1 MRDPAAD
8 CERVI
13 RVMLMPIS
21 RHPATLETE
30 TLLKQ
35 CEIRR
40 GRRSGPGGQHRN
52 KVETAI
58 VIIHNPT
65 GVRAEATERRSQE
78 QNRRV
83 AIARLRINLAVEVR
97 NPCTPDDLP
106 SELWQARCTGG
117 RITISSSHEDFPVVL
132 AEALDFVTASEFD
145 VAAAACRLG
154 STSSQLVKL
163 LKLES
168 RALQT
173 VNAQRQKRNVS
184 RLR

>member
-1 MRDPAAD
+1 MVTSNHPAA
-8 CERVI
+8 
-13 RVMLMPIS
+13 
-21 RHPATLETE
+21 LEIE
-30 TLLKQ
+30 SLLKQ

-58 VIIHNPT
+58 VITHKPS

-97 NPCTPDDLP
+97 CHCEPDDPP
-106 SELWQARCTGG
+106 SELWRARCTGG
-117 RITISSSHEDFPVVL
+117 RVTINPGHDDFPAML
-132 AEALDFVTASEFD
+132 AEALDYVSACEFD
-145 VAAAACRLG
+145 VAAAAGKLG
-154 STSSQLVKL
+154 CTSSQLVKL

-168 RALQT
+168 RALQF
-173 VNAQRQKRNVS
+173 VNAQREKRNVS
-184 RLR
+184 QLR